1 MFTIVRVLVTAIIFA
16 ATYLFVYWVPFSL
29 IDDRPEFLAVV
40 GALASALLAAG
51 AVWRATHAVD
61 QGLIGTALYWA
72 AVVGGIG
79 FVGGFFGPIILTPDA
94 NQGPLLGL
102 FITGP
107 LGFLAGGI
115 GGAMAWL
122 IRGPRGG
129 AAGTR

>member
-1 MFTIVRVLVTAIIFA
+1 MLLIRGLITVMVFV

-29 IDDRPEFLAVV
+29 IENRPDVLAAL

-51 AVWRATHAVD
+51 AVWRSTHAIN

-79 FVGGFFGPIILTPDA
+79 FVGGFLGPIVLTPDA

-107 LGFLAGGI
+107 LGFLIGGI
-115 GGAMAWL
+115 GGAVAWL
-122 IRGPRGG
+122 IRGRTGGG
-129 AAGTR
+129 A